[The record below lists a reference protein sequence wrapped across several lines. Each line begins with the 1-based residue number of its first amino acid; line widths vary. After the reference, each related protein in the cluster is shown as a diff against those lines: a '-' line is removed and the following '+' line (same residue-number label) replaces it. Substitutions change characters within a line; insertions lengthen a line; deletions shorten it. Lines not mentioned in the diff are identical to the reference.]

1 MKKGELI
8 VVNKKEIS
16 IKNMGYILKQARLKM
31 GYTRDQLSER
41 VGISHRYLTAIEN
54 EERRPSYEVL
64 SKLLRNL
71 GLSADSI
78 FYPEKESE
86 PEEKQLLRLFQQ
98 CNERARKVI
107 KSIIDMLLDNP
118 YRKGE
123 VVSDNFPISFR
134 RLHML
139 LSCLPYVLVDFSSAE
154 AFSPDCP
161 FRMVLTPKTK

>member
-71 GLSADSI
+71 GLSADVALHLKS
-78 FYPEKESE
+78 EKIAF
-86 PEEKQLLRLFQQ
+86 KI
-98 CNERARKVI
+98 RKNQSV
-107 KSIIDMLLDNP
+107 
-118 YRKGE
+118 
-123 VVSDNFPISFR
+123 
-134 RLHML
+134 
-139 LSCLPYVLVDFSSAE
+139 
-154 AFSPDCP
+154 
-161 FRMVLTPKTK
+161 

>member
-1 MKKGELI
+1 MYSSSLPESYIFYPAFFFILSLALTELI

-71 GLSADSI
+71 GLCTVPA
-78 FYPEKESE
+78 P
-86 PEEKQLLRLFQQ
+86 
-98 CNERARKVI
+98 
-107 KSIIDMLLDNP
+107 
-118 YRKGE
+118 
-123 VVSDNFPISFR
+123 
-134 RLHML
+134 
-139 LSCLPYVLVDFSSAE
+139 
-154 AFSPDCP
+154 
-161 FRMVLTPKTK
+161 

>member
-86 PEEKQLLRLFQQ
+86 PEETPAQEDPGEKTYTP
-98 CNERARKVI
+98 ASVTDGRKTI
-107 KSIIDMLLDNP
+107 AAA
-118 YRKGE
+118 
-123 VVSDNFPISFR
+123 VSAVQRTGSQG
-134 RLHML
+134 
-139 LSCLPYVLVDFSSAE
+139 Y
-154 AFSPDCP
+154 
-161 FRMVLTPKTK
+161 

>member
-1 MKKGELI
+1 MKKSELI

-98 CNERARKVI
+98 RSERDRKVI
-107 KSIIDMLLDNP
+107 KSIIDTLLDNP
-118 YRKGE
+118 
-123 VVSDNFPISFR
+123 
-134 RLHML
+134 
-139 LSCLPYVLVDFSSAE
+139 
-154 AFSPDCP
+154 
-161 FRMVLTPKTK
+161 

>member
-64 SKLLRNL
+64 SQAAPQSRF
-71 GLSADSI
+71 I
-78 FYPEKESE
+78 CR
-86 PEEKQLLRLFQQ
+86 Q
-98 CNERARKVI
+98 
-107 KSIIDMLLDNP
+107 
-118 YRKGE
+118 
-123 VVSDNFPISFR
+123 
-134 RLHML
+134 HL
-139 LSCLPYVLVDFSSAE
+139 LSGKGIRAGRKTIATAVSAVQRTG
-154 AFSPDCP
+154 SQGY
-161 FRMVLTPKTK
+161 